1 METKI
6 KDGKLII
13 TIDLVKTPRPSA
25 SGKNLVVATTG
36 GFQATEALVDGQ
48 PVSVSVN
55 ATIKAGKAA

>member
-1 METKI
+1 MEAKI

-36 GFQATEALVDGQ
+36 GFQASTAEVDGQ
-48 PVSVSVN
+48 LVMVSVN
-55 ATIKAGKAA
+55 ATIKAGKAS